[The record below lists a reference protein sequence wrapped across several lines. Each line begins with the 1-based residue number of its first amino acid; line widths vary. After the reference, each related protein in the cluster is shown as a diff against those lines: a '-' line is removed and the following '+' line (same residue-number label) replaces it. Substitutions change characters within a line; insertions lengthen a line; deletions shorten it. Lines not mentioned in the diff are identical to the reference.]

1 MKTEQADQRALQS
14 NTDGLLLV
22 KPVLNELG
30 CDENSLTQATI
41 MMVDDEET
49 TMEIMRAYLEDA
61 GYQHFVLVE
70 DSSLAMEQIEEHR
83 PDILLLDLM
92 MPKVPGFEI
101 LQHVRNHP
109 KLQHLPVIILT
120 SSSDAE
126 TKLQALDRGATD
138 FLAKPVDPSEL
149 KLRVRNTLAAR
160 AYQNQL
166 AYYDALTKLPN
177 RSLFL
182 DRLAWF
188 IQRAEAP

>member
-109 KLQHLPVIILT
+109 KLKHLPVIILT

-126 TKLQALDRGATD
+126 T
-138 FLAKPVDPSEL
+138 
-149 KLRVRNTLAAR
+149 
-160 AYQNQL
+160 
-166 AYYDALTKLPN
+166 
-177 RSLFL
+177 
-182 DRLAWF
+182 
-188 IQRAEAP
+188 